1 MEKVNFP
8 KNTLLYVNQAYL
20 TVKMSKNF
28 FYCDDYVLGKIVKS
42 LNTPQDISSYILKDN
57 VVKMFRPCYDPET
70 GEFCSLHQTV
80 GFLVVRGSPEE
91 VLFNYGFNKEKS
103 KVFYSHYW
111 RKIPNSFSGTIF
123 NRHRTM
129 IESGEIEGEM
139 SNIFFLPPLYNWQ
152 FRGHKQISEQRLNFS
167 NRNYS
172 TTVKQL
178 KWNSFWSIQ
187 AWHLWYWKKHHER
200 CSH

>member
-1 MEKVNFP
+1 MV
-8 KNTLLYVNQAYL
+8 
-20 TVKMSKNF
+20 
-28 FYCDDYVLGKIVKS
+28 
-42 LNTPQDISSYILKDN
+42 
-57 VVKMFRPCYDPET
+57 RPCYDPET
-70 GEFCSLHQTV
+70 DKFCSLHQTV

-167 NRNYS
+167 NRNHS

-187 AWHLWYWKKHHER
+187 AWHLWYWKNTMNDAVIKCLKNMNDVSNSNIVRNADGLLSRKEFDVPVAWVGEHKQR
-200 CSH
+200 LPPQKFKVSYWVLL

>member
-1 MEKVNFP
+1 MV
-8 KNTLLYVNQAYL
+8 
-20 TVKMSKNF
+20 
-28 FYCDDYVLGKIVKS
+28 
-42 LNTPQDISSYILKDN
+42 
-57 VVKMFRPCYDPET
+57 RPCYDPET
-70 GEFCSLHQTV
+70 DKFCSLHQIV
-80 GFLVVRGSPEE
+80 GFLVVRGSSEE

-167 NRNYS
+167 NRNQLNSWSETPFDPSKLDTYGIEKNTMNDAGIKCLKNMNDVS
-172 TTVKQL
+172 NSNIVRNADGLLSRKEFDVPVAWVGEHKQRL
-178 KWNSFWSIQ
+178 PPQKFKVS
-187 AWHLWYWKKHHER
+187 YWFLL
-200 CSH
+200 